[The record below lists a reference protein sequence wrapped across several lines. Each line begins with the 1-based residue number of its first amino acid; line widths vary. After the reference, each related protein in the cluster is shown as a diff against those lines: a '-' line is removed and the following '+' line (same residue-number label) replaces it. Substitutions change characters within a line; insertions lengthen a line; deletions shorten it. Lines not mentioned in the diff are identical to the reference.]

1 MALRQFSRLVRF
13 VPTTEPAKV
22 LIGQPAEDGLDI
34 GVALRQSREVKVHVF
49 SGLSVLNPGQRTG
62 ETAVVSHILSPLDI
76 SEVGTIRCIGL
87 NYKSHAAEVGLD
99 IPTVPTLF
107 LKPSTAIGNP
117 WPSITPLPKLTQV
130 DDCGDYEAELA
141 VVIGKA
147 AKNVTKEEA
156 MEYVLGYTAANDIS
170 SRTSQFGQSQWCF
183 SKGFD
188 GSCPLGPALVSKD
201 LVPDPSIFH
210 ISGLK
215 KDQVLQDCGVHDLIF
230 DIPTLVSF
238 LSQGTTLLPG
248 TVILTGTPAGVGVG
262 RQPKVTIS
270 DGDEFSVEI
279 LPHIGTLVSTFKNES

>member
-62 ETAVVSHILSPLDI
+62 ETAVVSHILSPLDS

>member
-13 VPTTEPAKV
+13 ISTTEPAKV
-22 LIGQPAEDGLDI
+22 LIGQPAEDDLDI

-49 SGLSVLNPGQRTG
+49 SGLSVLKPGQKTG
-62 ETAVVSHILSPLDI
+62 ETAVVSRILSPLDS

-107 LKPSTAIGNP
+107 LKPSTSIGNP
-117 WPSITPLPKLTQV
+117 WPSITPLPKLTQI

-141 VVIGKA
+141 VVIGRA

-201 LVPDPSIFH
+201 LVPDPSMFNIR
-210 ISGLK
+210 GLK
-215 KDQVLQDCGVHDLIF
+215 KDQVLQDCGADDLIF